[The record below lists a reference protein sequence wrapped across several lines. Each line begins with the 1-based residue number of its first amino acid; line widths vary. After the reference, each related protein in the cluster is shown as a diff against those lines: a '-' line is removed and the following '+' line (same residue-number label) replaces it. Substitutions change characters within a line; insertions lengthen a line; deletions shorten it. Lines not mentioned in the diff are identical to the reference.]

1 MSVSFAPEI
10 TYELDMNHEDDR
22 VTHEL
27 EEALIQ
33 DYFDNPGS
41 HGLVR
46 CPGPGRGRLM
56 SEEEKDV
63 VRKLQDCRKPDP
75 WGDNAVGEW
84 VQDLSPIKEIADAIW
99 GLEESLEKHEMWLC
113 AGEEMDQF
121 TKDCDEK
128 EALLAAQARSAPVG
142 GEYIVPRYITADEFQ
157 DKAHAVAMTYRQYDV
172 PTTWEERAEE
182 RAMET
187 NPFIGMVWF
196 PEVRQQFLPP
206 GVIAPSSQLDSG
218 DRMVVEATI
227 TRNGHKFHSAECDK
241 GTIYI
246 DLKYSSHIP
255 EVGGKVTMIVRLK
268 DVTKAKRWMCVKVLK
283 LKIKEEEEEEESEF
297 DFACNSLMR

>member
-1 MSVSFAPEI
+1 MFVSFAPEI
-10 TYELDMNHEDDR
+10 TYELDMSSEDDR

-33 DYFDNPGS
+33 DYYDNPGS

-56 SEEEKDV
+56 SEEERDV
-63 VRKLQDCRKPDP
+63 VRKLNSFGDHCMDQDS
-75 WGDNAVGEW
+75 VGEW

-128 EALLAAQARSAPVG
+128 EALLVAQARSAPVG
-142 GEYIVPRYITADEFQ
+142 GEYLVPRYITADEFQ
-157 DKAHAVAMTYRQYDV
+157 DKARAVAMTYRQYDV
-172 PTTWEERAEE
+172 PTTWEDRAEE
-182 RAMET
+182 KACES
-187 NPFIGMVWF
+187 NPFIGMVWL
-196 PEVRQQFLPP
+196 PEFRQPFLPP
-206 GVIAPSSQLDSG
+206 GVMTPSSQLDAG

-241 GTIYI
+241 GSIYI

-255 EVGGKVTMIVRLK
+255 EVGGKVAMIVRLK

-283 LKIKEEEEEEESEF
+283 
-297 DFACNSLMR
+297 

>member
-1 MSVSFAPEI
+1 MFVSFAPEI
-10 TYELDMNHEDDR
+10 TYELDMSHEDDR

-33 DYFDNPGS
+33 DYYDNPGS

-56 SEEEKDV
+56 SEEERNV
-63 VRKLQDCRKPDP
+63 VRKLNRFSDHCMDQDS
-75 WGDNAVGEW
+75 VGEW

-128 EALLAAQARSAPVG
+128 EALLVAQARSAPVG
-142 GEYIVPRYITADEFQ
+142 GEYLVPRYITADEFQ
-157 DKAHAVAMTYRQYDV
+157 DKARAVAMTYRQYDV
-172 PTTWEERAEE
+172 PTTWEYRAEKKACE
-182 RAMET
+182 S
-187 NPFIGMVWF
+187 NPFIGMVWL
-196 PEVRQQFLPP
+196 PEFRQQFLPP
-206 GVIAPSSQLDSG
+206 GVMAPSSQLDAG

-241 GTIYI
+241 GSIYI

-255 EVGGKVTMIVRLK
+255 EVGGKVAMIVRLK

-283 LKIKEEEEEEESEF
+283 
-297 DFACNSLMR
+297 

>member
-1 MSVSFAPEI
+1 
-10 TYELDMNHEDDR
+10 
-22 VTHEL
+22 
-27 EEALIQ
+27 
-33 DYFDNPGS
+33 
-41 HGLVR
+41 
-46 CPGPGRGRLM
+46 M
-56 SEEEKDV
+56 SEEERNV
-63 VRKLQDCRKPDP
+63 VRKLNRFSDHCMDQDS
-75 WGDNAVGEW
+75 VGEW

-128 EALLAAQARSAPVG
+128 EALLVAQARSAPVG

-172 PTTWEERAEE
+172 PTTWEDRAEE
-182 RAMET
+182 KACES
-187 NPFIGMVWF
+187 NPFIGMVWLREF
-196 PEVRQQFLPP
+196 RQPFLPP
-206 GVIAPSSQLDSG
+206 GVMTPSSQLDAG

-241 GTIYI
+241 GSIYI

-255 EVGGKVTMIVRLK
+255 EVGGKVAMIVRLK

-283 LKIKEEEEEEESEF
+283 
-297 DFACNSLMR
+297 